1 MLDRPGKI
9 PVVKERLY
17 MLHRCLA
24 IGFLANFEMFKG
36 MLLIHVA
43 LLLSKLDTISRIH
56 FLAPGDIKN

>member
-1 MLDRPGKI
+1 
-9 PVVKERLY
+9 

-24 IGFLANFEMFKG
+24 IGSLANFEMFKG